1 MKEVKMTEKPD
12 LKIVTPKIV
21 PADALDMNDLWLDP
35 ALGDGI
41 TDTHWHS
48 IPVDKPKD
56 FFRVHPDPAYRRRTE
71 VYTHKPEGAI
81 EEQHYVLHR
90 NMRGRILE
98 ARPATIVT
106 CIYRDGSPRL
116 WVLKFPKSGERDNEA
131 WTSARQAAREAM
143 TKWIKLVWVRR
154 AYQIREARPGYAPE
168 PDLSKLPP
176 FDDLVTLGL
185 GAHGIIYDINHPIYR
200 DLMGDAPKSAGDDGS
215 NL

>member
-1 MKEVKMTEKPD
+1 
-12 LKIVTPKIV
+12 
-21 PADALDMNDLWLDP
+21 
-35 ALGDGI
+35 
-41 TDTHWHS
+41 
-48 IPVDKPKD
+48 
-56 FFRVHPDPAYRRRTE
+56 
-71 VYTHKPEGAI
+71 
-81 EEQHYVLHR
+81 
-90 NMRGRILE
+90 MRGRILE

-168 PDLSKLPP
+168 PDWSKLPP

-215 NL
+215 DL